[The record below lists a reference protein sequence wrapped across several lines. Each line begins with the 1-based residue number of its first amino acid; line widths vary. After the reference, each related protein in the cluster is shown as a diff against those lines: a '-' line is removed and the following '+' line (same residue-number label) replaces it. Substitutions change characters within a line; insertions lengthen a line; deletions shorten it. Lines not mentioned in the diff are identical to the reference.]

1 MNLLLD
7 THTLLW
13 SLFEPK
19 KLSSK
24 VRTTISNR
32 SNRSNRIYVSNISL
46 WEISLKYAIK
56 KLSLNN
62 IQPDALP
69 EKILES
75 GFEFLE
81 DSSNVFASF
90 YKLPVISHA
99 DPFDRLIIW
108 QAISNDM
115 ILISKDTHFKEY
127 GSFGLQI
134 LW

>member
-1 MNLLLD
+1 MSLLLD

-24 VRTTISNR
+24 AKTAI

-46 WEISLKYAIK
+46 WEISLKFAIK
-56 KLSLNN
+56 KLTLNN
-62 IQPDALP
+62 IKPDALP
-69 EKILES
+69 EKIVES

-81 DSSNVFASF
+81 DTPEVFASF
-90 YKLPVISHA
+90 HKLPMISHA

-115 ILISKDTHFKEY
+115 ILISKDKHFKEY
-127 GSFGLQI
+127 NSFGLKT

>member
-1 MNLLLD
+1 MSLLLD
-7 THTLLW
+7 THALLW

-24 VRTTISNR
+24 VRTAI

-46 WEISLKYAIK
+46 WEISLKFTIK
-56 KLSLNN
+56 KLTLNN
-62 IQPDALP
+62 IKPDALP
-69 EKILES
+69 EKIMES

-81 DSSNVFASF
+81 DSSEVFASF
-90 YKLPVISHA
+90 YKLPMISHA

-108 QAISNDM
+108 QAISNNM
-115 ILISKDTHFKEY
+115 ILISKDKHFKEY
-127 GSFGLQI
+127 NTFGLKT